1 MIAAINGNCMSGGF
15 EIALACTLRIAVA
28 AVAAVA
34 VLGLPETYARRAS
47 IRSLVDSSGHLMEIG
62 WTFSWAG

>member
-15 EIALACTLRIAVA
+15 EIALACTLRI